1 MMRKKLLFNGGV
13 VMSEC
18 KIVVTDLPDSQ
29 KRCPFY
35 ENYPYYR
42 CSIGGD
48 CDAYS
53 NKTFSCEKLIALKDV
68 LSK

>member
-1 MMRKKLLFNGGV
+1 
-13 VMSEC
+13 MSEC
-18 KIVVTDLPDSQ
+18 KIVVTDLPDTQ

-48 CDAYS
+48 CDAYN
-53 NKTFSCEKLIALKDV
+53 NKTSSCEKLVALKDV